1 MASGL
6 RQLTEREQA
15 IVNKY
20 STQHG
25 QVRGLEV
32 PIADDAG
39 NVSMPLLRLP
49 LLMRLEQRGTISRAE
64 AEAGERFHSLFQYA
78 GLDGLRAADMGRTPT
93 AAGAV
98 PGEISPSNERCRRR
112 IAEAIAAL
120 GGNGSVAAS
129 ITWHVAGLEW
139 SVRRWAI
146 ATQRPHD
153 RACGILCGAL
163 AVLAAHF
170 ASGRSAPR

>member
-6 RQLTEREQA
+6 RPLTEREQA

-49 LLMRLEQRGTISRAE
+49 LLMRLEQRGTISRVE
-64 AEAGERFHSLFQYA
+64 AEAGAYFHELFWRA
-78 GLDGLRAADMGRTPT
+78 GLDGLKASDMTRVPT
-93 AAGAV
+93 AVGAV
-98 PGEISPSNERCRRR
+98 PGEISPSNERCRVRV
-112 IAEAIAAL
+112 AEAVAAL

-129 ITWHVAGLEW
+129 IIWHVCGLEW

-146 ATQRPHD
+146 ATRRPQEM
-153 RACGILCGAL
+153 ACGILIGAL
-163 AVLAAHF
+163 AALSAHF
-170 ASGRSAPR
+170 ASGRRG